1 MNTSIFDLNDRHI
14 TTFGKNLFISQ
25 FICLAIWLTD
35 FYLHVPLA
43 MKGSLLSVLFVILG
57 IIFVIFHLNVIRY
70 IYKGYEENKMYML
83 DRKT

>member
-1 MNTSIFDLNDRHI
+1 MNANIFDLNDMHI
-14 TTFGKNLFISQ
+14 MMFGKNLFIAQ
-25 FICLAIWLTD
+25 FICIAFWLTD
-35 FYLHVPLA
+35 FYLHIPLA

-70 IYKGYEENKMYML
+70 IYKGYEENKMYRL